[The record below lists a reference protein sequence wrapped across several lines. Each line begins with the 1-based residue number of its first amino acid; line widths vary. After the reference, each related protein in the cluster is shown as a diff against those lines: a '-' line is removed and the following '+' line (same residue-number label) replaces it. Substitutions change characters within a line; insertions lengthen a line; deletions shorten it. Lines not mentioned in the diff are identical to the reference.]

1 MSRAFVREDD
11 NEPPPGRFGLP
22 PEDDPAFPTAAALA
36 LLEAGM
42 DGDIES
48 AERATG
54 YRWGDAALK
63 PVVEELV
70 AKELDM
76 AEERRDER
84 FLRAARRFLRA

>member
-22 PEDDPAFPTAAALA
+22 PADDPAYPTASALA

-42 DGDIES
+42 DGEIES

-54 YRWGDAALK
+54 YRWGDPELK
-63 PVVEELV
+63 PVV
-70 AKELDM
+70 KDLDARDMEM
-76 AEERRDER
+76 AEDRRDDR